1 MGKKIKRLGTMRF
14 ELDDYTDS
22 EFNESV
28 DCTYALYG
36 TEVSGQ
42 IMSIEQYY
50 CLCKQFAA
58 AMGFAEK
65 TINDWF
71 GEY

>member
-1 MGKKIKRLGTMRF
+1 MDKKKKIGYMRF
-14 ELDDYTDS
+14 ELEDYRESDFNEGVDCSFTLVGTEDS
-22 EFNESV
+22 E
-28 DCTYALYG
+28 
-36 TEVSGQ
+36 

-50 CLCKQFAA
+50 CLCKEFAA